1 MPART
6 GVKRD
11 YYEVLGIARGASADD
26 VKGAYRRLAM
36 QFHPDRVPTEQKAEA
51 EERFKDVSEAY
62 EVLADE
68 EKRRLY
74 DEPGHAGVG
83 QRARGGGQGPERA
96 GAACD
101 GAGVT
106 QEVSTFGLDIPVG
119 ADDGMRLRLAGRG
132 EADPRGG
139 PARDLYPVLHVRS
152 HPVFPRPG
160 GG

>member
-26 VKGAYRRLAM
+26 VKRAYRRLAM

-68 EKRRLY
+68 EKRGR
-74 DEPGHAGVG
+74 DDGPGEGGGGGGGAGT
-83 QRARGGGQGPERA
+83 RDAPSARGP
-96 GAACD
+96 
-101 GAGVT
+101 
-106 QEVSTFGLDIPVG
+106 
-119 ADDGMRLRLAGRG
+119 
-132 EADPRGG
+132 
-139 PARDLYPVLHVRS
+139 VRS
-152 HPVFPRPG
+152 AT
-160 GG
+160 